1 MTKGDIKE
9 ELLIHWSRKFK
20 ELCTV
25 NMIDGRTVIFVHSY
39 EIIKKLFVQYADY
52 FSSRPKG
59 RWLEHHLIK
68 GKGNKYSSFSL
79 K

>member
-9 ELLIHWSRKFK
+9 QLLIHWSRKFK

-25 NMIDGRTVIFVHSY
+25 NMIDGRTVIFLHSY
-39 EIIKKLFVQYADY
+39 EVIKKLFVQYADY

-59 RWLEHHLIK
+59 RWLAHHLIK
-68 GKGNKYSSFSL
+68 GKGNKYSSFP
-79 K
+79 